1 MNLPF
6 SLFLAFKYLKP
17 RRSFMSVISIISA
30 VGVMLGVSVL
40 IVVLSVMSGFDD
52 MWRDKILAFD
62 SHITVTRAGGID
74 ESDNLEERLERM
86 PGVTAVAPYMQ
97 GLVFVQYSN
106 AVYTPFLRGVD
117 ADSERR
123 VSLIPQSVQVGRFSL
138 EEGEAVMGRELADR
152 LGARVGSKLLVY
164 SPQSFLSGDELTLPE
179 ELTVSGIFQ
188 MGMWEYDLGF
198 ILVQMETAG
207 DLFKVDRGAMAMR
220 VMTANPLRADETA
233 RDISKLLN
241 RESPDYSV
249 RTWMDQNV
257 QLFDALK
264 VEKNLMFFIL
274 IFIVLVASFGITN
287 SLIITVFQKT
297 REIGLLKALG
307 FSSASVMGVFLWQGW
322 VLGMAGTGLGVG
334 FGLLVLRFRNEIM
347 QWMARVLNME
357 ILPASLYHIS
367 ELPARTSPRD
377 ILVIAGLSILMC
389 TLSGLLPAY
398 RAARL
403 DPSRSLR
410 YE

>member
-6 SLFLAFKYLKP
+6 SLFLAFKYLRP
-17 RRSFMSVISIISA
+17 RRSFLSVISIISA
-30 VGVMLGVSVL
+30 IGVMLGVSVL

-52 MWRDKILAFD
+52 MWREKILAFD

-74 ESDNLEERLERM
+74 ESERLDERLEKV
-86 PGVTAVAPYMQ
+86 PGVTAAAPYMQ
-97 GLVFVQYSN
+97 GLVFVQHSN
-106 AVYTPFLRGVD
+106 AVYTPFMRGVD
-117 ADSERR
+117 PGAERR
-123 VSLIPQSVQVGRFSL
+123 VSLIPANIRSGAFSL
-138 EEGEAVMGRELADR
+138 EEGEAVLGGELADR

-164 SPQSFLSGDELTLPE
+164 SPQGFLSGDELMLPE

-198 ILVQMETAG
+198 ILVSMETAA
-207 DLFKVDRGAMAMR
+207 DLFKVDRGAMAVR
-220 VMTANPLRADETA
+220 VMSENPLRANETA
-233 RDISKLLN
+233 GRISELLALDAA
-241 RESPDYSV
+241 DYTV
-249 RTWMDQNV
+249 RTWMEQNV

-287 SLIITVFQKT
+287 SLIITVVQKT

-322 VLGMAGTGLGVG
+322 VLGTAGTGLGIG

-347 QWMARVLNME
+347 QWMARVLNMD

-367 ELPARTSPRD
+367 ELPARTSPGD
-377 ILVIAGLSILMC
+377 ILVIACLSILMC

-403 DPSRSLR
+403 NPSLALR
-410 YE
+410 YD